1 MLGMNNVIHH
11 DYPAKFDFTE
21 GAKKYAETIRKQVKE
36 YQASGA
42 AVVLMKPTLTDETE
56 NSYFSPFHTRE
67 GLIVYG
73 EALERMA
80 AGEENVILEKGKA
93 FVFTPPIPAVALP
106 AKLGRIA
113 RVFMSVTPADGCP
126 RIAIVDLARTKV
138 IRMKDGKASG
148 EIRTDETREEGP
160 LVGTWQMEERGAD
173 LWFSGRMKAKTWP
186 ARLTGSSAC
195 WMNSGSMNGV
205 MAIFDFR
212 PADRFAENRFDHDVN
227 MIDLSI
233 LEDPWSVLPLGWVNR
248 RIQNCLLAGAERT
261 EDGYAWRL
269 GFRGHVVNYC
279 RFDITKLDHFGVYFI
294 FDDDEGGTMG
304 RYPVFK
310 QLYGEKD
317 EFVVTPER
325 RLNQLA
331 VFDRKGDVPADAN
344 GETTTVGV
352 FGW

>member
-126 RIAIVDLARTKV
+126 RLVCVLALLNEYE
-138 IRMKDGKASG
+138 RMD
-148 EIRTDETREEGP
+148 
-160 LVGTWQMEERGAD
+160 
-173 LWFSGRMKAKTWP
+173 
-186 ARLTGSSAC
+186 
-195 WMNSGSMNGV
+195 
-205 MAIFDFR
+205 
-212 PADRFAENRFDHDVN
+212 
-227 MIDLSI
+227 
-233 LEDPWSVLPLGWVNR
+233 
-248 RIQNCLLAGAERT
+248 
-261 EDGYAWRL
+261 
-269 GFRGHVVNYC
+269 
-279 RFDITKLDHFGVYFI
+279 
-294 FDDDEGGTMG
+294 
-304 RYPVFK
+304 
-310 QLYGEKD
+310 KD
-317 EFVVTPER
+317 ERRMTPCASETVSR
-325 RLNQLA
+325 LA
-331 VFDRKGDVPADAN
+331 VQLGSFKEARSPC
-344 GETTTVGV
+344 
-352 FGW
+352 